1 MSRRNDVAK
10 RAVDIGLALVGLP
23 ALAAAT
29 AVVGPLIKREDAG
42 PIFFTSQRLGR
53 DMRPFTMY
61 KFRTMRVNAPDI
73 RNADGST
80 FSAEDDPRVTKIGR
94 LLRKTS
100 VDELPQL
107 LNVLRGD
114 MSLVGPRPSP
124 LGNEAR
130 YDDTFRR
137 RFEVRPG
144 ITGYSQALNRNEDT
158 LEERGRTDAYYV
170 DNRSLTM
177 DLQIMVRTVLRVAS
191 AKSINRTAPQSA
203 DQAV

>member
-1 MSRRNDVAK
+1 MNRRNDTAK
-10 RAVDIGLALVGLP
+10 RAVDIGLSVLALPV
-23 ALAAAT
+23 LAAAT
-29 AVVGPLIKREDAG
+29 AVVGPLIKREDDG
-42 PIFFTSQRLGR
+42 PIFYTSQRLGR
-53 DMRPFTMY
+53 GMRPFTMY

-80 FSAEDDPRVTKIGR
+80 FSAEDDPRVTRVGR
-94 LLRKTS
+94 ILRKTS

-124 LGNEAR
+124 LGNESR

-144 ITGYSQALNRNEDT
+144 ITGYSQALNRNDDS

-170 DNRSLTM
+170 DNRSLM
-177 DLQIMVRTVLRVAS
+177 LDLSIMLRTVLRVVS
-191 AKSINRTAPQSA
+191 TRSINHTPAQSNRSA
-203 DQAV
+203 

>member
-1 MSRRNDVAK
+1 M
-10 RAVDIGLALVGLP
+10 
-23 ALAAAT
+23 
-29 AVVGPLIKREDAG
+29 VGPLIKREDDG
-42 PIFFTSQRLGR
+42 PIFYTSQRLGR
-53 DMRPFTMY
+53 GMRPFTMY

-80 FSAEDDPRVTKIGR
+80 FSAEDDPRVTRIGR
-94 LLRKTS
+94 ILRKTS

-107 LNVLRGD
+107 INVLRGD

-124 LGNEAR
+124 LGNESR

-144 ITGYSQALNRNEDT
+144 ITGYSQALNRNDDS

-170 DNRSLTM
+170 DNRSLAL
-177 DLQIMVRTVLRVAS
+177 DLSIMLRTVLRVAS
-191 AKSINRTAPQSA
+191 TRSINRTPAQSDRSA
-203 DQAV
+203 

>member
-1 MSRRNDVAK
+1 MNRRNDTAK
-10 RAVDIGLALVGLP
+10 RAVDIGLSVLALPV
-23 ALAAAT
+23 LAAAT
-29 AVVGPLIKREDAG
+29 AVVGPLIKREDDG
-42 PIFFTSQRLGR
+42 PIFYTSQRLGR
-53 DMRPFTMY
+53 GMRPFTMY

-80 FSAEDDPRVTKIGR
+80 FSAEDDPRVTRVGR
-94 LLRKTS
+94 ILRKTS

-124 LGNEAR
+124 LGNESR

-144 ITGYSQALNRNEDT
+144 ITGYSQALNRNDDS

-170 DNRSLTM
+170 DNRSLM
-177 DLQIMVRTVLRVAS
+177 LDLSIMLRTVLRVVS
-191 AKSINRTAPQSA
+191 TRSINRTPAQSNRSA
-203 DQAV
+203 